1 MKHICSV
8 GASHFLCA
16 GIGNNVWV
24 ADTNDS
30 HYSFAVFGID
40 PEEFAKAIEDMLHIY
55 EERSLPSE
63 YKEIV
68 LQSSRM
74 CNTLRIT
81 LSGNSLAITR
91 GNLKVLYHGYVGA
104 LIGLPK
110 AIRKAVKD
118 YERKL
123 EKELT

>member
-8 GASHFLCA
+8 GASHLLCA
-16 GIGNNVWV
+16 GIGNKIWV
-24 ADTNDS
+24 TDTNDS
-30 HYSFAVFGID
+30 HYSFAVFSID
-40 PEEFAKAIEDMLHIY
+40 PEEFAKAIEDILHNY
-55 EERSLPSE
+55 EERSLPGE
-63 YKEIV
+63 YEEIV
-68 LQSSRM
+68 LQSSRS

-81 LSGNSLAITR
+81 LGRNCLAITR

-110 AIRKAVKD
+110 AIRKAVKE

-123 EKELT
+123 EKEYV